1 MCGYRMTEPQPSYS
15 AYREA
20 CFGHGTFDIKNK
32 THAYFSWHRNQDDYA
47 VEADSLWFLNRYWE
61 SSQQFVVASYR

>member
-1 MCGYRMTEPQPSYS
+1 MTEPQPGYS

-20 CFGHGTFDIKNK
+20 SFGHGTFEIKNK

-47 VEADSLWFLNRYWE
+47 IEADSLWFHNRYWK
-61 SSQQFVVASYR
+61 SSEQLAVASSR